1 MLFGWGFA
9 LLLGIEGLAC
19 MLWGSGRRLRRF
31 LYVGMVAVV
40 LATVGQLINSLWS
53 INQWIVFGLIGLL
66 LVSLAIIVERKLESI
81 KLWQKIL
88 DTWE

>member
-1 MLFGWGFA
+1 M
-9 LLLGIEGLAC
+9 
-19 MLWGSGRRLRRF
+19 
-31 LYVGMVAVV
+31 GMVAVV

>member
-1 MLFGWGFA
+1 MHPVT
-9 LLLGIEGLAC
+9 GLDHVLA
-19 MLWGSGRRLRRF
+19 
-31 LYVGMVAVV
+31 MVAVV

-66 LVSLAIIVERKLESI
+66 LVLLAIVVERKLENI